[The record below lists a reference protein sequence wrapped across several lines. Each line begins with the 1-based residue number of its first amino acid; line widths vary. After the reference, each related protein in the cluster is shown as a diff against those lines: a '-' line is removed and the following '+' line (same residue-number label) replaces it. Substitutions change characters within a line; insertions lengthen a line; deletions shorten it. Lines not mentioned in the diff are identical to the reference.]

1 MQGRSFQRVSLG
13 RCFLCLSCTLNY
25 YCIFLN
31 SVLLMSFDT
40 DFIWCCCY
48 VHFFFVLYLTDH
60 DSGFFVLRV
69 LTLRCLFVSCA
80 FFCCFLYIFARCCR
94 ILLTCTFNTLP
105 TNPLRSPVTKI
116 KLQRAA
122 ANIAIQ
128 LKKWFINTKYV
139 MQHSVC
145 TVTLSY
151 QKPDCMTVKNFSLGN
166 FTFNWP

>member
-48 VHFFFVLYLTDH
+48 VHFFCVLYLTDH

-80 FFCCFLYIFARCCR
+80 FFLLFPLYFCPLLQDLVNLYIQH
-94 ILLTCTFNTLP
+94 ITHQP
-105 TNPLRSPVTKI
+105 TAIACNQNKTAEGSSKHCNPIEKVIYKYEI
-116 KLQRAA
+116 CDAA
-122 ANIAIQ
+122 Q
-128 LKKWFINTKYV
+128 CLHCDPFIPETWLHDS
-139 MQHSVC
+139 QEF
-145 TVTLSY
+145 LS
-151 QKPDCMTVKNFSLGN
+151 G
-166 FTFNWP
+166 